1 MVGDWPGSSHKLAT
15 LDRLVDEEPVVPLAV
30 VANHIALHAACP
42 AHLLILAN
50 AVRCRS
56 MTRSK
61 IKAGEKKRMRRLLQ
75 STECSAL
82 AGAVTAAF
90 GALLVAQAGPAHA
103 AVARPVGLDAQ
114 SF

>member
-1 MVGDWPGSSHKLAT
+1 VVIEHAFQVKRWQSKVMVGDWPGSSHKLAT

-56 MTRSK
+56 VTRLK
-61 IKAGEKKRMRRLLQ
+61 IKADEKRK
-75 STECSAL
+75 ECDVCCRVPSAL
-82 AGAVTAAF
+82 HLQG
-90 GALLVAQAGPAHA
+90 QSPPHS
-103 AVARPVGLDAQ
+103 ARCW
-114 SF
+114 